1 MAPKKSSAREERE
14 ARERLRRYNARQA
27 VHENQHKRRRRDN
40 IFAVIGV
47 IAIAGVAAALQ
58 LFYFNGGPGTPSPTP
73 SASASAPAT
82 GANSADVPAAD
93 FAEARLYEGT
103 LVLNDDI
110 QLGVT
115 LDATRAPQAVS
126 SMLAD
131 ALSGYYVDKSCHR
144 LVNGGSAGLLQCGA
158 LDAEG
163 TSDPAYTYGPIEN
176 APEDGIYPAGTIA
189 VARVADDAYSNGH
202 QFFIVVRDTTLPSD
216 SAGGYT
222 VVGNISDNLDDLIAA
237 VTDLG
242 TADGSTDG
250 PPLVPT
256 TISSFSIQ

>member
-40 IFAVIGV
+40 IFAIIGV
-47 IAIAGVAAALQ
+47 IAIAGVAASLQ

-73 SASASAPAT
+73 SASPSAS
-82 GANSADVPAAD
+82 GASSADVPAAD
-93 FAEARLYEGT
+93 FAEPRLYEGT

-144 LVNGGSAGLLQCGA
+144 LVNFMLRKFEIFAIG
-158 LDAEG
+158 
-163 TSDPAYTYGPIEN
+163 N
-176 APEDGIYPAGTIA
+176 A
-189 VARVADDAYSNGH
+189 
-202 QFFIVVRDTTLPSD
+202 
-216 SAGGYT
+216 
-222 VVGNISDNLDDLIAA
+222 
-237 VTDLG
+237 
-242 TADGSTDG
+242 
-250 PPLVPT
+250 
-256 TISSFSIQ
+256 

>member
-40 IFAVIGV
+40 ILAVIGV
-47 IAIAGVAAALQ
+47 IAIAGVAASLQ

-73 SASASAPAT
+73 SASPSSAV
-82 GANSADVPAAD
+82 SADVPAAD
-93 FAEARLYEGT
+93 FAEPRLYEGT

-110 QLGVT
+110 SLGVT
-115 LDATRAPQAVS
+115 LDARVAPQAVS
-126 SMLAD
+126 SILAD
-131 ALSGYYVDKSCHR
+131 TLSGYYVGKSCHR
-144 LVNGGSAGLLQCGA
+144 LVNGASAGLLQCGA
-158 LDAEG
+158 IDAEG
-163 TSDPAYTYGPIEN
+163 TSDPSYTYGPIEN

-202 QFFIVVRDTTLPSD
+202 QFFIVFRDTTLPAD

-237 VTDLG
+237 ISDLG
-242 TADGSTDG
+242 TADGSADG

>member
-27 VHENQHKRRRRDN
+27 VHENQQKRRRRDN
-40 IFAVIGV
+40 IVAVIGV

-58 LFYFNGGPGTPSPTP
+58 LFYFNGGPGTPTPTP
-73 SASASAPAT
+73 SASPSSAV
-82 GANSADVPAAD
+82 SADVPAAD
-93 FAEARLYEGT
+93 FAEPRLYEGT

-110 QLGVT
+110 SLGVT
-115 LDATRAPQAVS
+115 LDATVAPQAVS
-126 SMLAD
+126 SILAD
-131 ALSGYYVDKSCHR
+131 TLSGYYVGKSCHR

-163 TSDPAYTYGPIEN
+163 TSDPSYTYGPIEN
-176 APEDGIYPAGTIA
+176 APEDNIYPAGTIA

-202 QFFIVVRDTTLPSD
+202 QFFIVFRDTTLPAD

-237 VTDLG
+237 ISDLG
-242 TADGSTDG
+242 TADGSADG

>member
-40 IFAVIGV
+40 ILAVIGV
-47 IAIAGVAAALQ
+47 IAIAGVAASLQ

-73 SASASAPAT
+73 SASPSSAV
-82 GANSADVPAAD
+82 SADVPAAD
-93 FAEARLYEGT
+93 FAEPRLYEGT

-110 QLGVT
+110 SLGVT
-115 LDATRAPQAVS
+115 LDARVAPQAVS
-126 SMLAD
+126 SILAD
-131 ALSGYYVDKSCHR
+131 TLSGYYVGKSCHR
-144 LVNGGSAGLLQCGA
+144 LVNGASAGLLQCGA
-158 LDAEG
+158 IDAEG
-163 TSDPAYTYGPIEN
+163 TSDPSYTYGPIEN

-189 VARVADDAYSNGH
+189 VARVADDANSNGH
-202 QFFIVVRDTTLPSD
+202 QFFIVFRDTTLPAD

-237 VTDLG
+237 ISDLG
-242 TADGSTDG
+242 TADGSADG

>member
-47 IAIAGVAAALQ
+47 VAIAAVAASLQ

-73 SASASAPAT
+73 SASASAA
-82 GANSADVPAAD
+82 SADVPSPD
-93 FAEARLYEGT
+93 FAEARLYEGS

-110 QLGVT
+110 SLGVQ
-115 LDATRAPQAVS
+115 LDATLAPQAVS

-131 ALSGYYVDKSCHR
+131 SLSGYYVGKACHR
-144 LVNGGSAGLLQCGA
+144 LVSSASAGLLQCGA
-158 LDAEG
+158 LDADG
-163 TSDPAYTYGPIEN
+163 SSDPSYAYGPVEN
-176 APEDGIYPAGTIA
+176 APSDNVYPAGTIA
-189 VARVADDAYSNGH
+189 IARVADDASSNGH
-202 QFFIVVRDTTLPSD
+202 QFFIVVQDTTLPPD

-222 VVGNISDNLDDLIAA
+222 VVGNVTDNLDDLIAA
-237 VTDLG
+237 VTAQG
-242 TADGSTDG
+242 AEGGVSDG

-256 TISSFSIQ
+256 TISSFTIQ